1 MKKKW
6 IFLQGCALLTA
17 IAVCAI
23 SLAGC
28 EVVSKPDPIAVEN
41 VTLEIAGGRQ
51 LTATVT
57 PDNADDKTVTWS
69 SSNGD
74 VATVSGG
81 FVVAQGAGTATITAQ
96 AGGKSATCTV
106 TVRPQP
112 VPVDYINLDKQ
123 YLTLGLGEKGKIV
136 ATISPDNAD
145 NKTVTWTSSDT
156 GVATVDN
163 NGIVTAVAQG
173 TAIITAHV
181 GGVTGLCTVY
191 VNEEDVGQ
199 PDYPGAVESVTLNT
213 YTLTIEPGGTRTLI
227 ATVYPDD
234 ASDKTVTW
242 SSSDETVATVDNDG
256 TVTAHGEGTATIT
269 AYAGGKKAECEVIV
283 ERISVPVEGITLD
296 HETLTINRREEG
308 KLTAMVTP
316 SNADC
321 TTVIWTS
328 SNDEI
333 AFVDYWDGIV
343 VARNVGTVTI
353 TATTQEGGFTAT
365 CEVTVNPRPI
375 ENITF
380 DKTTLA
386 LAPGETGELQYTIM
400 PDDLDY
406 NDDRTVIWSSS
417 DETIATVSSL
427 SSYDKSKI
435 TALKLG
441 KATITATAQ
450 AGGKTDTCEVIVHNH
465 SFTDGKCTVCGK
477 NPSMK
482 DGYIDKNGVLFKYTG
497 MWRSVNIPEGVTG
510 ISGYRDYH
518 YSGEPYR
525 GAFEEYDSYSH
536 YLTTVNI
543 PDSVTSIG
551 ERAFYGCYELTSMTI
566 GSGLTSIGDNAFSGC
581 SLAKIKFNGTKE
593 QWNAIK
599 GSDSIIVTSII
610 CNDGYI
616 GIENIPEYLKMRGSK
631 VTGYYA
637 DKVPSSVVIPDG
649 VTSIEDGAFKDC
661 TNLVNVTIPAS
672 VTNIRKETFSGCSNL
687 ASVTIPASVTS
698 IGSSAFYGC
707 TSLKSVAIPSSVTSI
722 GSSAFYGC
730 TSLKSVAIPSSVT
743 SIGSDAFKNCTS
755 LTDIN
760 IPEGVTVIGEFAFCG
775 CKNLSSVVIP
785 NGVTCIDNG
794 VFKYCESLTDIN
806 IPEGVTVIGEFAFY
820 GCNSLTKIKIPDGV
834 TKIEYAVFADC
845 LFLIDVTIPDSV
857 TRIEQSAFG
866 GCIRLSSVTIPDN
879 VTYIGHYA
887 FRECTRLES
896 VSIPG
901 KVASIGEESFKG
913 CTSLMSITIPV
924 SVTSI
929 GNLAFSKCD
938 KLTTV
943 RYGGTEAQCNDIN
956 RYSLIYTGLSNKT
969 IQGKDSNGNDTTWI
983 TKY

>member
-1 MKKKW
+1 MKKIW
-6 IFLQGCALLTA
+6 IVTALAACA
-17 IAVCAI
+17 IA
-23 SLAGC
+23 LAGC
-28 EVVSKPDPIAVEN
+28 KIVSEPEPIAVQS
-41 VTLEIAGGRQ
+41 VTLNETSLTLEYGETRT
-51 LTATVT
+51 LTATVL
-57 PDNADDKTVTWS
+57 PLNADNRRVTWS
-69 SSNGD
+69 SSDTEVVCVTWDGVITAYKEGTAIIIAQAGD
-74 VATVSGG
+74 KIATCAVTVKRQP
-81 FVVAQGAGTATITAQ
+81 VVVDYVTFDTQWFTLAPGAKRILTATIH
-96 AGGKSATCTV
+96 
-106 TVRPQP
+106 P
-112 VPVDYINLDKQ
+112 
-123 YLTLGLGEKGKIV
+123 E
-136 ATISPDNAD
+136 NAD
-145 NKTVTWTSSDT
+145 NKAVTWTSSDT
-156 GVATVDN
+156 GVAMVDSY
-163 NGIVTAVAQG
+163 GMVTAVAEG
-173 TAIITAHV
+173 SAIITAHV

-191 VNEEDVGQ
+191 VNEEEVEL
-199 PDYPGAVESVTLNT
+199 PDYPGEVESVTLNME
-213 YTLTIEPGGTRTLI
+213 TLMLAPGSTGTLVATVHPDDAIDKTVIWRAFNPYI
-227 ATVYPDD
+227 ATVDD
-234 ASDKTVTW
+234 
-242 SSSDETVATVDNDG
+242 DG
-256 TVTAHGEGTATIT
+256 NVTAVSEGSTFIT
-269 AYAGGKKAECEVIV
+269 AIVGGKTAECEVIV

-296 HETLTINRREEG
+296 HETLTLNRNE
-308 KLTAMVTP
+308 KFTLTASVTP

-333 AFVDYWDGIV
+333 ASMDDWDNMF

-375 ENITF
+375 ESITF

-427 SSYDKSKI
+427 SSYDKIKI

-450 AGGKTDTCEVIVHNH
+450 AGGKTATCMVNVHNH

-581 SLAKIKFNGTKE
+581 SLAKIKFNGTKA

-661 TNLVNVTIPAS
+661 TNLVNVTISAS

-707 TSLKSVAIPSSVTSI
+707 TSLKSVAIPNGVTTIGEYAFRDCTSLTSVNIPDGVTSI
-722 GSSAFYGC
+722 GSYAF
-730 TSLKSVAIPSSVT
+730 
-743 SIGSDAFKNCTS
+743 N
-755 LTDIN
+755 
-760 IPEGVTVIGEFAFCG
+760 G

-794 VFKYCESLTDIN
+794 VFKYCESLTNIN
-806 IPEGVTVIGEFAFY
+806 IPEGVTVIGEFAFC

-913 CTSLMSITIPV
+913 CTSLASITIPV

-943 RYGGTEAQCNDIN
+943 RYGGTEAQWNNIN

>member
-1 MKKKW
+1 MKKIW
-6 IFLQGCALLTA
+6 IVAALAACA
-17 IAVCAI
+17 IA
-23 SLAGC
+23 LAGC
-28 EVVSKPDPIAVEN
+28 KIVSDPEPDPIAVQS
-41 VTLEIAGGRQ
+41 VTLNETSLTLEYGETRT
-51 LTATVT
+51 LTATVL
-57 PDNADDKTVTWS
+57 PLNADNRRVTWS
-69 SSNGD
+69 SSNTD
-74 VATVSGG
+74 VVWVTYDG
-81 FVVAQGAGTATITAQ
+81 TITAYNEGTAIIIAQ
-96 AGGKSATCTV
+96 AGDKIATCTV
-106 TVRPQP
+106 TVKRQP
-112 VPVDYINLDKQ
+112 VSANWITLNETSLILRRNESRI
-123 YLTLGLGEKGKIV
+123 LTVTVHPE
-136 ATISPDNAD
+136 NAD
-145 NKTVTWTSSDT
+145 DKLATWTSSDT

-173 TAIITAHV
+173 TAIITARV

-191 VNEEDVGQ
+191 VNEEYVEQ
-199 PDYPGAVESVTLNT
+199 PDYPGEVESVTLNT
-213 YTLTIEPGGTRTLI
+213 EKLMLAPGSTGTLVATVHPDDAIDKTVIWRAFNPYI
-227 ATVYPDD
+227 ATVDD
-234 ASDKTVTW
+234 
-242 SSSDETVATVDNDG
+242 DG
-256 TVTAHGEGTATIT
+256 TVTAVSEGSTFIT
-269 AYAGGKKAECEVIV
+269 AIVGGKTAECEVIV

-333 AFVDYWDGIV
+333 AFVDYRDGIV

-386 LAPGETGELQYTIM
+386 LAPGETGELQYTLM
-400 PDDLDY
+400 LDDLDY
-406 NDDRTVIWSSS
+406 NDDRTVILSSS
-417 DETIATVSSL
+417 DETIATVSRL

-450 AGGKTDTCEVIVHNH
+450 AGGKTATCEVIVHNH

-482 DGYIDKNGVLFKYTG
+482 DGYIDKNGVLWKYTG

-510 ISGYRDYH
+510 ISGYKDYN
-518 YSGEPYR
+518 YSSAPYR

-536 YLTTVNI
+536 YLTSVNI

-566 GSGLTSIGDNAFSGC
+566 GSGLTSIGDKAFSGC
-581 SLAKIKFNGTKE
+581 SLAEIKFNGTKA

-637 DKVPSSVVIPDG
+637 DKVPSSVVVPDG

-672 VTNIRKETFSGCSNL
+672 VTNIGKKTFSGCSNL
-687 ASVTIPASVTS
+687 ASVTIPTSVTS
-698 IGSSAFYGC
+698 IGEQAFNEC
-707 TSLKSVAIPSSVTSI
+707 TSLTSVDIPDSVTSI
-722 GSSAFYGC
+722 GMLAFNGC
-730 TSLKSVAIPSSVT
+730 TKLTNIKIPNGVT
-743 SIGSDAFKNCTS
+743 SIGSYAFN
-755 LTDIN
+755 
-760 IPEGVTVIGEFAFCG
+760 G

-806 IPEGVTVIGEFAFY
+806 IPEGVTVIGEFAFC
-820 GCNSLTKIKIPDGV
+820 GCNSLTEIKIPDGV
-834 TKIEYAVFADC
+834 TKIEYSVFADC
-845 LFLIDVTIPDSV
+845 LLLMDVTIPDSV

-913 CTSLMSITIPV
+913 CTSLTSITIPV

-943 RYGGTEAQCNDIN
+943 RYGGTEAQWNNIN

>member
-1 MKKKW
+1 MD
-6 IFLQGCALLTA
+6 
-17 IAVCAI
+17 
-23 SLAGC
+23 S
-28 EVVSKPDPIAVEN
+28 
-41 VTLEIAGGRQ
+41 
-51 LTATVT
+51 
-57 PDNADDKTVTWS
+57 
-69 SSNGD
+69 
-74 VATVSGG
+74 
-81 FVVAQGAGTATITAQ
+81 
-96 AGGKSATCTV
+96 
-106 TVRPQP
+106 
-112 VPVDYINLDKQ
+112 
-123 YLTLGLGEKGKIV
+123 
-136 ATISPDNAD
+136 
-145 NKTVTWTSSDT
+145 
-156 GVATVDN
+156 
-163 NGIVTAVAQG
+163 
-173 TAIITAHV
+173 
-181 GGVTGLCTVY
+181 
-191 VNEEDVGQ
+191 
-199 PDYPGAVESVTLNT
+199 
-213 YTLTIEPGGTRTLI
+213 
-227 ATVYPDD
+227 
-234 ASDKTVTW
+234 
-242 SSSDETVATVDNDG
+242 DG

-283 ERISVPVEGITLD
+283 ERISVPVQGITLD
-296 HETLTINRREEG
+296 YETLTINRREEG

-450 AGGKTDTCEVIVHNH
+450 AGGKTATCEVIVHNH

-525 GAFEEYDSYSH
+525 GAFEEYDNYSH
-536 YLTTVNI
+536 YLTSVNI

-610 CNDGYI
+610 CRDGYI
-616 GIENIPEYLKMRGSK
+616 GIENIPEYLKMIGSK

-672 VTNIRKETFSGCSNL
+672 VTSIRKETFSGCSNL
-687 ASVTIPASVTS
+687 ASVTIPTSVTS
-698 IGSSAFYGC
+698 IGEQAFNEC
-707 TSLKSVAIPSSVTSI
+707 TSLTSVDIPDSVTSI
-722 GSSAFYGC
+722 GMSAFNGC
-730 TSLKSVAIPSSVT
+730 TKLTNIKIPNGVT
-743 SIGSDAFKNCTS
+743 SIGSYAFN
-755 LTDIN
+755 
-760 IPEGVTVIGEFAFCG
+760 G

-806 IPEGVTVIGEFAFY
+806 IPEGVTVIGGFAFC
-820 GCNSLTKIKIPDGV
+820 GCNSLMKIKIPDGV

-845 LFLIDVTIPDSV
+845 LLLKDVTIPDSV

-866 GCIRLSSVTIPDN
+866 GCICLSSVTIPDN

-887 FRECTRLES
+887 FRECTKLES

-913 CTSLMSITIPV
+913 CTSLTSITIPV

-943 RYGGTEAQCNDIN
+943 RYAGMEAQWN
-956 RYSLIYTGLSNKT
+956 RIKKGNSLSAGLSGKT
-969 IQGKDSNGNDTTWI
+969 IQGKDSNGNDTTW
-983 TKY
+983 KSSW